1 MDLKEAT
8 RTAREYV
15 TAVFADEEITQLGL
29 EEVMYDVDSEQWRI
43 TFGFALPWDQQN
55 TVAVRMGLKTPRA
68 YKVVH
73 VNNGDGSIAA
83 LTDHLLPETKVSE
96 NAQGVSPTPETAASG
111 DEREIAE
118 VSSGKPKSGDAKW
131 DKVLRLI
138 GKITNAASG
147 GVYVFRGEAKYY
159 PEVCSGL
166 YRELRNAVKAGY
178 PLEPFAEAD
187 LNDAKLYTG
196 TNDDWEVLSHI
207 QHYEGVT
214 NLVDFTTDVNVALF
228 FACDGHYRKDGR
240 IIILERKCS
249 ETLKFHEPEDPA
261 DRAPAQR
268 SVLVRPVNGVVAG
281 GRKVIVP
288 GELKQRMMEYLY
300 QYHGINHGS
309 VYSGYHGFIK
319 FRQRRWEAFT
329 PLDDGL
335 ECFNRKEYDA
345 AINHLSAAIDH
356 LAVLNTFKA
365 MDVSFALARAYQH
378 RAMSYQFL
386 CNAAC
391 AEEDF
396 DKARKLD
403 PDILTN
409 SIKETLQTNANK
421 NDNGPELP
429 MLGGVVKRVCSR
441 SSLPGAGRWPNTTP
455 FSWHSGSPPRATA

>member
-29 EEVMYDVDSEQWRI
+29 EEVMYDDESKQWRI
-43 TFGFALPWDQQN
+43 TFGFARPWDQQN

-73 VNNGDGSIAA
+73 VNNGDGRVVA
-83 LTDHLLPETKVSE
+83 LTDRLMPELNAPE
-96 NAQGVSPTPETAASG
+96 NAQDVSPTPVTKAVADSG
-111 DEREIAE
+111 ESAE
-118 VSSGKPKSGDAKW
+118 VQSESPGSSEGNW
-131 DKVLRLI
+131 DEVRQLI
-138 GKITNAASG
+138 DKITNAASG
-147 GVYVFRGEAKYY
+147 GVYVFRGEAKHY

-166 YRELRNAVKAGY
+166 YRELRNAVKVGY
-178 PLEPFAEAD
+178 PLEPFATAD
-187 LNDAKLYTG
+187 LNDAKLYTER
-196 TNDDWEVLSHI
+196 NDDWEVMSHI
-207 QHYEGVT
+207 QHYGGVT

-300 QYHGINHGS
+300 QYHGINHGT

-365 MDVSFALARAYQH
+365 MDISFALARAYQH

-409 SIKETLQTNANK
+409 SIKETLQTNANE
-421 NDNGPELP
+421 NDNGSELP
-429 MLGGVVKRVCSR
+429 M
-441 SSLPGAGRWPNTTP
+441 PG
-455 FSWHSGSPPRATA
+455 